1 MKKRCAA
8 VVAAAM
14 ICTATFGSGT
24 MHVSAEEFKESGTIW
39 VIGDSISSDHGD
51 EDNLTQNERPITG
64 WGNVLQNY
72 LGDKATIQNKA
83 RSGRSSRSYTM
94 EPVYKEVNKGVK
106 AGDYVMIQ
114 FGHNDENE
122 SVKLH
127 TDPTGDSNTEG
138 SFKWYLKTYYIEPNI
153 EAGAKTIL
161 CSNVT
166 RYVFE
171 DGKLGESTNAPYAKA
186 MKELAEEYSGQ
197 DENVYFIDTYQI
209 TRDLYEKL
217 GADGAERLHAMIGLG
232 DAAELDTTHY
242 GPYGAMYMGNVLAKE
257 LKALGLECCQDIR
270 SAKAADADAAK
281 AAKSGKFSWR

>member
-1 MKKRCAA
+1 MRKQCAA
-8 VVAAAM
+8 VIAATM
-14 ICTATFGSGT
+14 FCTAALSAMPT
-24 MHVSAEEFKESGTIW
+24 HVSAEEFKESGTIW

-94 EPVYKEVNKGVK
+94 EPVYKEVGRGVK

-122 SVKLH
+122 SAKLH
-127 TDPTGDSNTEG
+127 TDPSGDSNTEG
-138 SFKWYLKTYYIEPNI
+138 SFKWYVKTYYIEPNI

-171 DGKLGESTNAPYAKA
+171 DGKLGASTNEPYAKA
-186 MKELAEEYSGQ
+186 MKELAEEYSEQG
-197 DENVYFIDTYQI
+197 ENVYFIDTYQI

-217 GADGAERLHAMIGLG
+217 GEDGAKKLHAMVGLG
-232 DAAELDTTHY
+232 DEAELDTTHY

-257 LKALGLECCQDIR
+257 LKSLGLTCAQDIK
-270 SAKAADADAAK
+270 SPKIADAKAAK
-281 AAKSGKFSWR
+281 AAKGGKFSWR